1 MDESL
6 HGDERSL
13 RGSSIILGKP
23 AVRRD
28 SAASCLDMTTP
39 ARCSHPS
46 SFLDVPSSSFT
57 LGRTFGQV
65 VTNAQPP
72 SLSDST
78 ARKNNSPPPPV
89 RHCIHEV
96 RQSFCQDLP
105 PSLLAR
111 PLPPQC
117 ASSVV
122 DKGDVSLNRGE
133 ARRGSQRALGTVEPV
148 LVHGYAYAVIVG
160 FLFTAVRNS
169 HREKSLLPM
178 FRKLSRCSTRGMRMI
193 RKSRMVVLQKLLPIG
208 LVTFSELLLHETLL
222 CGRPRMHW
230 KYATH
235 GSLSMIAVL
244 SPPSSSLRTMTLRP
258 CCHLVLPLLCNSLLD
273 DGRGGHPS

>member
-133 ARRGSQRALGTVEPV
+133 ARRGSQRALGNVEPV
-148 LVHGYAYAVIVG
+148 LVHGGAQLAPREVTTSDVPEIESMFNTRDEDDSEVEDGRLAKAFADRVG
-160 FLFTAVRNS
+160 DFQRAAAARDAALRQASHALEIRNARQLEHDRS
-169 HREKSLLPM
+169 ALASEFFVADDDIEALLSL
-178 FRKLSRCSTRGMRMI
+178 G
-193 RKSRMVVLQKLLPIG
+193 
-208 LVTFSELLLHETLL
+208 
-222 CGRPRMHW
+222 
-230 KYATH
+230 
-235 GSLSMIAVL
+235 
-244 SPPSSSLRTMTLRP
+244 PSSA
-258 CCHLVLPLLCNSLLD
+258 VQ
-273 DGRGGHPS
+273 